1 MRQYDFVVLTGGQ
14 PAAIT
19 IIWIGLVSV
28 AGVADRQ
35 RGRNGDNVHAVRA
48 DLRARR
54 RLVNGDPVHVVFE
67 TVVLRQSI
75 FLQLLTSGEQFV
87 LMCVRQIVGSI

>member
-28 AGVADRQ
+28 AGVADR
-35 RGRNGDNVHAVRA
+35 
-48 DLRARR
+48 
-54 RLVNGDPVHVVFE
+54 
-67 TVVLRQSI
+67 
-75 FLQLLTSGEQFV
+75 
-87 LMCVRQIVGSI
+87 